1 METGSEFVTKELAFH
16 FAQSVKKQ
24 RETIVPI
31 YRRLSETTA
40 HHLRYT
46 NLSKHIS
53 FNNQVKYETCPLQ
66 VQSRSALPAQVQACV
81 FVPFD

>member
-1 METGSEFVTKELAFH
+1 MGTGSEFVTKELAFH

-31 YRRLSETTA
+31 YRRLSETTV

-46 NLSKHIS
+46 NLSKHVS
-53 FNNQVKYETCPLQ
+53 VNNQVKYETCPLHAE
-66 VQSRSALPAQVQACV
+66 SRLGLPALV
-81 FVPFD
+81 